1 MPINYE
7 QLMAL
12 KNLGQKYAYTDRDVM
27 LYAYGIGLGA
37 DPMDENELAYV
48 NEGTFTPRP
57 LKVVPTFAS
66 VAAWGA
72 GPGEMNLNRVMVVDG
87 ERDITFHKPLPSAAN
102 ITADSTVLDVFDKG
116 KDKGAV
122 IRHQTVLKDENG
134 EKLATLVA
142 SRFARG
148 DGGFGGP
155 SEGQPEPHKVPST
168 GPRQDR
174 RHHDAAGPGAGLSPL
189 RRPQPAAL
197 RSGICQEGRFPETDP
212 ARHVHLRHHLPRR
225 AADLCRLRS
234 VRLQAARRAVFLA
247 GLSRRDR
254 DDGAV
259 EGRQRGFVRSQGE
272 VAGRHRDQERQ
283 DGAGLKF
290 ARHSGARCSANR
302 GTCAIPGAIDDS
314 GSGPSDHPGM
324 TASNKTGENTMGLL
338 DGKVAII
345 TGAGGGLGEA
355 YAKLF
360 AREGAAVV
368 VNDLGG
374 PRDGSGADVSMAQ
387 KVVNAIKD
395 EGGRA
400 VANGSDISTMAG
412 GQSVFDDAIKN
423 FGRADILVNNAGI
436 LLDETFAKA
445 KEANWDRVIRVHLKG
460 TFCCTQPVFK
470 WMRENGGGVIVNT
483 SSTSGLI
490 GNFGQTNYGAAKGG
504 IWGLSNVLAIEGRKY
519 NIRIWT
525 LAPGALTRMTADLPR
540 YKENPG
546 AALGPDGIAPAVLYM
561 VSDLSGDQTGKVLGV
576 SGPRGVREMRM
587 MEMEGWTPPFTGWK
601 AEDIVDPRQG
611 NLLLRGG
618 DQEVGAAI

>member
-1 MPINYE
+1 MPIKYDE
-7 QLMAL
+7 LMAL
-12 KNLGQKYAYTDRDVM
+12 KNLGQKYAYTDREVM
-27 LYAYGIGLGA
+27 LYAYGIGMGA
-37 DPMDENELAYV
+37 DPMDEKELAFV
-48 NEGTFTPRP
+48 NEAVASPRP

-87 ERDITFHKPLPSAAN
+87 ERDITFHKPLAAAAH
-102 ITADSTVLDVFDKG
+102 ITADSSVLDVFDKG

-122 IRHQTVLKDENG
+122 IRHQTVLKDEKG

-148 DGGFGGP
+148 DGGFGG
-155 SEGQPEPHKVPST
+155 
-168 GPRQDR
+168 
-174 RHHDAAGPGAGLSPL
+174 LSAL
-189 RRPQPAAL
+189 RRPQSAAL
-197 RSGICQEGRFPETDP
+197 GSRICKTRRLSETDP

-234 VRLQAARRAVFLA
+234 ECLQTARRAVLRA

-254 DDGAV
+254 DH
-259 EGRQRGFVRSQGE
+259 GFVERRQCDFIRSQGE
-272 VAGRHRDQERQ
+272 GARRHRDQERQ
-283 DGAGLKF
+283 DGAGLE
-290 ARHSGARCSANR
+290 RRGRCAPSPACGERVGVR
-302 GTCAIPGAIDDS
+302 GS
-314 GSGPSDHPGM
+314 R
-324 TASNKTGENTMGLL
+324 
-338 DGKVAII
+338 KVALI

-387 KVVNAIKD
+387 KVVDAIKA

-400 VANGSDISTMAG
+400 VANGADISTMAG
-412 GQSVFDDAIKN
+412 GQSVFDDAIKH

-436 LLDETFAKA
+436 LIDQTFAKA
-445 KEANWDRVIRVHLKG
+445 TEAAWDKVLKVHLKG
-460 TFCCTQPVFK
+460 TFCVTQPVFR

-540 YKENPG
+540 YIENPG

-587 MEMEGWTPPFTGWK
+587 MEKPGWK
-601 AEDIVDPRQG
+601 PPHQDWKAQDIV
-611 NLLLRGG
+611 
-618 DQEVGAAI
+618 EHAKEIFFSEEEIKMGARRF